1 MINAVASN
9 NFFSICK
16 AVSNRAEEK
25 IKEFD
30 GTRQTEF
37 QKVFLQGIMHTAAT
51 LGVAYLTG
59 KPTEFTYDYNAFLK
73 LSEKYEK
80 EMAKKDEKAHQI
92 SMEEYLEEKNKEEH
106 IEDLAEKVAE
116 IILKKTNK
124 NEELVHQGPFFKTY
138 RRKK

>member
-16 AVSNRAEEK
+16 AVSNKAEGK

-30 GTRQTEF
+30 EHLTFDEERE
-37 QKVFLQGIMHTAAT
+37 KVFLQGIMHTAAT

-80 EMAKKDEKAHQI
+80 EMAKKNEKTHQI
-92 SMEEYLEEKNKEEH
+92 SMEEYLEEKNKEGN
-106 IEDLAEKVAE
+106 IENLAEKVAE
-116 IILKKTNK
+116 IILKKDK
-124 NEELVHQGPFFKTY
+124 QK
-138 RRKK
+138 